1 MITRPLDLASRLR
14 SDPRSLDWLFYV
26 NGGLI
31 VLFFFLFG
39 SRFVL
44 SPGLGIEFELPQ
56 VQGANAG
63 AQTTTHV
70 ITVVSAGQILA
81 GDGMRTA
88 DQLQGWLDAQAK
100 TVRHPSLLIR
110 ASKNV
115 PAGILARIFGMAQA
129 AGFNVV
135 FAAEE
140 QASPVESAA
149 AH

>member
-14 SDPRSLDWLFYV
+14 TDPRSLDWLFYV
-26 NGGLI
+26 SGGLI
-31 VLFFFLFG
+31 VLFFYLFG
-39 SRFVL
+39 SQFIL
-44 SPGLGIEFELPQ
+44 SPGLGVSFELPQ

-88 DQLQGWLDAQAK
+88 DQLQDWLNAQAK
-100 TVRHPSLLIR
+100 TVKKPSLLIR

-115 PAGILARIFGMAQA
+115 PAGILARIFGMAHA

-140 QASPVESAA
+140 QSSAA
-149 AH
+149 ENGARH